1 MACIQGEG
9 KLLTEQQ
16 RDALPITSREVQI
29 LVVPENRLIKSAAV
43 ECSVMATMDTQVKR
57 YPLAHLYIKK
67 KKKKTKERRKPLW
80 EHKKKRTDTLMPH

>member
-67 KKKKTKERRKPLW
+67 KKKKKNERKKEA
-80 EHKKKRTDTLMPH
+80 TLGAQKEKD